1 MTAPVHE
8 ARMLTAIGPVIGFV
22 RGVEVATADIG
33 LIGRDSELRW
43 LSGLLDAPPATSQIQ
58 VLLGG
63 PGLGKTVLLAEL
75 TRQASSAGRRVLSVA
90 GRVSERDLAFA
101 GLHQLLRPVLDRVP
115 ALPDRQSQALLSAF
129 GLTDDPVAPDA
140 LLIGIAVLT
149 LLSAVAGDAPLLV
162 VVDDSQW
169 LDRASLDSLA
179 FAARRLDTEP
189 LVLVL
194 AARGVTAPR
203 GIDFP
208 ELVLKPLST
217 PQAGVLLD
225 QQPDP
230 PRGRA
235 REQVLVQ
242 AGGNPLALIEL
253 SKAIAADPSA
263 GRRWTAEPLPLTERL
278 TNVLATQFGVLPAS
292 TRAALLLVAV
302 ADSPDVAARIP
313 GLDAATLAPAEQAG
327 LIRLS
332 ESGPQFA
339 HPLVRAA
346 IYHAVPFAER
356 AAAHVAVAE
365 ILSDQP
371 DRYGWHLAAAALE
384 PDEALAV
391 LLEDTAMQ
399 AQRRGGAAAAA
410 RALERAAEL
419 SPAEADQARR
429 FLTAAGLA
437 LAAGQADWVQDLARR
452 VLAATADPQLRV
464 AARQRIGWAL
474 VWSNQHAAA
483 LTTLLSV
490 VEEASPDLPIV
501 AWDAMGLAATV
512 AYQSGAPA
520 DRAAVVRAVDRLP
533 EPAHPPTDWPDGL
546 ADEERLWVRAC
557 TDPVIG
563 HATSVELL
571 HRIVARKATVTDLAK
586 VGAAAWLLDET
597 EVAVRLLR
605 EAVDR
610 QRAPGTVGRNA
621 AALSALQWAC
631 IDTGRWDEALA
642 AAREASDAA
651 AAYRMEMVAATADLC
666 MASVSALRGDHDH
679 VSSLL
684 TSAASHADERE
695 YRSVAA
701 RAHHAAGMAAFAQ
714 GNVQA
719 AYAQLRQMFDEA
731 GAPMHHHVSYLA
743 VADLAAAAVRTED
756 RLEARTLL
764 EPALVT
770 IEGSSG
776 PRLQQLAARAR
787 ALLADP
793 VQAESYF
800 EKALADPVGEQW
812 PFERAQLRLDYGGW
826 LRRQRRINDAKP
838 ILAAALD
845 AFRRLG
851 TAPWTRRAEA
861 ELRACGV
868 PEPPTVPNALAE
880 LTAQQREIIIL
891 AARGLTNAEIGDR
904 LFLSPRTLA
913 SHLYRAY
920 PKLGIAGRHQL
931 HDLI

>member
-1 MTAPVHE
+1 MA
-8 ARMLTAIGPVIGFV
+8 
-22 RGVEVATADIG
+22 IG
-33 LIGRDSELRW
+33 LIGRDSELKW
-43 LSGLLDAPPATSQIQ
+43 LSDLLDAPPATSQVQ
-58 VLLGG
+58 VLLGE
-63 PGLGKTVLLAEL
+63 PGLGKTVLLTEL
-75 TRQASSAGRRVLSVA
+75 TRQAASQGRRVLSVA

-101 GLHQLLRPVLDRVP
+101 GLHQLLRPVLERVP
-115 ALPDRQSQALLSAF
+115 TLPDRQSQALLSAF
-129 GLTDDPVAPDA
+129 GLTDDPVPPDA

-149 LLSAVAGDAPLLV
+149 LLSAVASDAPLLV

-194 AARGVTAPR
+194 AARGVTAPP

-217 PQAGVLLD
+217 PEAGLLLD
-225 QQPDP
+225 DQPDP

-235 REQVLVQ
+235 REQVLLQ
-242 AGGNPLALIEL
+242 ARGNPLALIEL

-278 TNVLATQFGVLPAS
+278 TSVLATQYGVLPAS
-292 TRAALLLVAV
+292 ARAALLLVAV
-302 ADSPDVAARIP
+302 ADSPDVAARLP
-313 GLDAATLAPAEQAG
+313 GLTLGPAEQAG

-356 AAAHVAVAE
+356 AAAHLAVAE
-365 ILSDQP
+365 ILHDQP

-384 PDEALAV
+384 PDEKLAV

-419 SPAEADQARR
+419 SPAEDDQARR
-429 FLTAAGLA
+429 LLAAAGLA

-452 VLAATADPQLRV
+452 VLAVTADPHLRV
-464 AARQRIGWAL
+464 AAQQRIGWAL

-483 LTTLLSV
+483 LTTLLAV
-490 VEEASPDLPIV
+490 VEEASPELPIV
-501 AWDAMGLAATV
+501 AWDAIGLAATV

-520 DRAAVVRAVDRLP
+520 DRAAVVRAIDRLP
-533 EPAHPPTDWPDGL
+533 EPAQPTADWPDGL
-546 ADEERLWVRAC
+546 ADEERIWVRAC
-557 TDPVIG
+557 TNPVAG
-563 HATSVELL
+563 HADGVELL
-571 HRIVARKATVTDLAK
+571 QRIVTRPVTDLAK

-597 EVAVRLLR
+597 ELAVRLLR

-610 QRAPGTVGRNA
+610 QRAPGTVGRAA

-642 AAREASDAA
+642 AAREAADAA
-651 AAYRMEMVAATADLC
+651 AAYRMELVAATADLC
-666 MASVSALRGDHDH
+666 VASVNALRGEH

-684 TSAASHADERE
+684 ASAAAYADWRE

-701 RAHHAAGMAAFAQ
+701 RAHHAEGMAAFAQ

-719 AYAQLRQMFDEA
+719 AYAQLRQLFDEA
-731 GAPMHHHVSYLA
+731 GTPIHHHVSYLA

-764 EPALVT
+764 EPALMT
-770 IEGSSG
+770 IEETSG

-787 ALLADP
+787 ALLAEP
-793 VQAESYF
+793 VDAESYF
-800 EKALADPVGEQW
+800 EKALADPAGEQW
-812 PFERAQLRLDYGGW
+812 PFERALLRLDYGGW

-845 AFRRLG
+845 TFRRLG
-851 TAPWTRRAEA
+851 TTPWTKRAES
-861 ELRACGV
+861 ELRASGV
-868 PEPPTVPNALAE
+868 LDAPTAPNALAE
-880 LTAQQREIIIL
+880 LTAQQREIILL

-904 LFLSPRTLA
+904 LFLSPRTVA

-931 HDLI
+931 HDLL

>member
-1 MTAPVHE
+1 M
-8 ARMLTAIGPVIGFV
+8 
-22 RGVEVATADIG
+22 ATADIG
-33 LIGRDSELRW
+33 LVGRDSELRW

-58 VLLGG
+58 VLLGE

-75 TRQASSAGRRVLSVA
+75 TRQASSDGRRVLSVA

-129 GLTDDPVAPDA
+129 GLSDDPVPPDA

-149 LLSAVAGDAPLLV
+149 LLSAVAGEAPLLV

-194 AARGVTAPR
+194 AARGVTAPP

-208 ELVLKPLST
+208 ELVLRPLGT
-217 PQAGVLLD
+217 PEAGLLLD

-278 TNVLATQFGVLPAS
+278 TSVLATQYGVLPPSA
-292 TRAALLLVAV
+292 RAALLLAAV
-302 ADSPDVAARIP
+302 ADSPDVAARLP
-313 GLDAATLAPAEQAG
+313 GLDAVTLAPAEQAG
-327 LIRLS
+327 LIRLT

-346 IYHAVPFAER
+346 IYHAVPYAER

-365 ILSDQP
+365 ILRDQP

-384 PDEALAV
+384 PDEELAV

-419 SPAEADQARR
+419 SPAEEDQARR
-429 FLTAAGLA
+429 LLAATGLA

-490 VEEASPDLPIV
+490 VEEASPGLPIV
-501 AWDAMGLAATV
+501 AWDAIGLAATV

-520 DRAAVVRAVDRLP
+520 DRAAVVRAIERLP
-533 EPAHPPTDWPDGL
+533 EPAQPPPDWPDGL
-546 ADEERLWVRAC
+546 ADEERVWVRAC
-557 TDPVIG
+557 TDPVAG
-563 HATSVELL
+563 HAGGVELL
-571 HRIVARKATVTDLAK
+571 HRIVPRTVTDLAK

-597 EVAVRLLR
+597 ELAVRLLR

-651 AAYRMEMVAATADLC
+651 AAYRMELVAATADLC
-666 MASVSALRGDHDH
+666 VASVNALRGDHEH

-684 TSAASHADERE
+684 TSAAAHADWRE

-701 RAHHAAGMAAFAQ
+701 RAHHAEGMAAFAQ
-714 GNVQA
+714 GNVQT
-719 AYAQLRQMFDEA
+719 AYAQLRQLFDEA
-731 GAPMHHHVSYLA
+731 GAPIHHHVSYLA

-764 EPALVT
+764 EPALMT
-770 IEGSSG
+770 IEEGSG

-787 ALLADP
+787 ALLAVP

-800 EKALADPVGEQW
+800 EKALADPAGEQW
-812 PFERAQLRLDYGGW
+812 PFERALLRLDYGGW

-838 ILAAALD
+838 ILASALD
-845 AFRRLG
+845 TFRRLG
-851 TAPWTRRAEA
+851 TAPWAKRAES

-868 PEPPTVPNALAE
+868 SEPPTAPNALAE

-904 LFLSPRTLA
+904 LFLSPRTVA

-931 HDLI
+931 HDLL